1 MASMNDLRTLLPEQ
15 AAVAKFYNHGT
26 DEVAEWEDGPLT
38 FTVTFYQ
45 GEDQCWDVFLKYD
58 DGSILCLDYSTLH
71 GNLAD
76 ALRMVIAAMDF
87 ELRKEIERREAE
99 VTKLRSLAD
108 TIIERSAP

>member
-26 DEVAEWEDGPLT
+26 DEVAEWDDGPFT

-45 GEDQCWDVFLKYD
+45 GEDQCWDVFLCYD
-58 DGSILCLDYSTLH
+58 EGSFCRDYSFLH
-71 GNLAD
+71 NNLAD
-76 ALRMVIAAMDF
+76 ALRFVVAAMDF
-87 ELRKEIERREAE
+87 ELREEIIRREVE
-99 VTKLRSLAD
+99 VVKLRSLAD